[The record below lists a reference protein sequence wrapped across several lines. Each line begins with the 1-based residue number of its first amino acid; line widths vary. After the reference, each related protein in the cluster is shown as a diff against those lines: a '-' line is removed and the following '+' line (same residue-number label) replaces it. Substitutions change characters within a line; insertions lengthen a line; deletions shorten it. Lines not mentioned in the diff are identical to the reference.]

1 MVETERG
8 VAGWFAGRLP
18 DGWFEGAPQVEVDA
32 DVLFVDAGQVLTS
45 AGAASGI
52 DLCLHL
58 VRRDHGVALANQVAR
73 RLVSAPYRS
82 GGQAQY
88 VPRSIPEPLG
98 DDFARTRAA
107 GFPAVVHA
115 GEAAGP
121 ASVRG
126 ALDHLHAARIGHG
139 VRAMEDPTL
148 IGRLADT
155 PSVNP
160 TSTGRDVIKYA
171 IGVSTGSKDEN
182 GNRGVSWFRV
192 ASFSEGAQKDLLL
205 SLPKG

>member
-1 MVETERG
+1 MFSLRT
-8 VAGWFAGRLP
+8 ALP
-18 DGWFEGAPQVEVDA
+18 GA
-32 DVLFVDAGQVLTS
+32 S
-45 AGAASGI
+45 ARAFSTTTP
-52 DLCLHL
+52 
-58 VRRDHGVALANQVAR
+58 RALAKMQ
-73 RLVSAPYRS
+73 
-82 GGQAQY
+82 
-88 VPRSIPEPLG
+88 
-98 DDFARTRAA
+98 
-107 GFPAVVHA
+107 
-115 GEAAGP
+115 
-121 ASVRG
+121 
-126 ALDHLHAARIGHG
+126 
-139 VRAMEDPTL
+139 L